1 MAPGMGS
8 VHTTRADEF
17 CVVQRGLAAGDMLT
31 VRIDL
36 D

>member
-1 MAPGMGS
+1 MGS

-17 CVVQRGLAAGDMLT
+17 RVVQRGLAVGGDMLT